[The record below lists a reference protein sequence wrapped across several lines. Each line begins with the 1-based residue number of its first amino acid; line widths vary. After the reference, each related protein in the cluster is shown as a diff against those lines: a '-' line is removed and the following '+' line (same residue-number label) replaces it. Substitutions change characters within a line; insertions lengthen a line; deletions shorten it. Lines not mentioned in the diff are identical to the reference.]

1 LREVG
6 GEVHIRG
13 HVKRLPFID
22 WTRGFAV
29 VAMVLWHT
37 GDAWLRPGL
46 KDGQGFFL
54 LRFVGGLAAPSF
66 LFLAGLGAA
75 LATRPAADPLAA
87 RLALRAGL
95 GRGLEIVVIGY
106 ALRLQSWLVD
116 AQALVSLRCAG
127 AYLPLGLG
135 YGLAFLGARRLTRSA
150 PLPRSA
156 LLYALACATLIGAGL
171 AQVPWL
177 APTRLT
183 RLLQVDVLQCIG
195 ASLCL
200 LAALQHTLGISRSPL
215 RASALGLFVAA
226 LTEPLAALLAGSA
239 PQALVA
245 YVVRQPLVDGVQPA
259 LFPLFPWLAY
269 ACFGAAFGALLARAP
284 APGAL
289 VTAAAPLGALLG
301 LCTSE
306 AQPFVHRLIRDQPW
320 SVGPIRVGF
329 RCAIVLGVLL
339 VGYAW
344 TRSSARRS
352 VARLEP
358 ITLLGRHSM
367 RIYWA
372 HMLFAYGV
380 FGRMVQHEL
389 GYRAWAALA
398 ALLLALMALVA
409 RLELPGRRP
418 LPPHDP
424 PSSDLSRAR
433 TESISLSPD
442 TK

>member
-22 WTRGFAV
+22 WARGFAV

-75 LATRPAADPLAA
+75 LATRPAADPLAE

-95 GRGLEIVVIGY
+95 GRGLEIVLIGY
-106 ALRLQSWLVD
+106 TLRLQSWLID
-116 AQALVSLRCAG
+116 AQALVSPRCAG

-135 YGLAFLGARRLTRSA
+135 YGLAFVGARRLTISA
-150 PLPRSA
+150 PLPRGA
-156 LLYALACATLIGAGL
+156 LRYAPLCAALIGAGL
-171 AQVPWL
+171 VQVPWL

-200 LAALQHTLGISRSPL
+200 LAALQHTVGITRSPL

-226 LTEPLAALLAGSA
+226 LTEPLATLLAGAA
-239 PQALVA
+239 PQGLAA

-284 APGAL
+284 SPGAL

-306 AQPFVHRLIRDQPW
+306 AQPFVHRLLRAQPW
-320 SVGPIRVGF
+320 TVGPIRVGF
-329 RCAIVLGVLL
+329 RSAIVMGVLL
-339 VGYAW
+339 VGYAF
-344 TRSSARRS
+344 TRACGPRHS
-352 VARLEP
+352 VRLRP
-358 ITLLGRHSM
+358 MILLGQHSM

-380 FGRMVQHEL
+380 LGRTVQHEL
-389 GYRAWAALA
+389 GYRTWAALA
-398 ALLLALMALVA
+398 ALLLTLMALVA
-409 RLELPGRRP
+409 RLELPRLG
-418 LPPHDP
+418 PPYRTIP
-424 PSSDLSRAR
+424 PVR
-433 TESISLSPD
+433 T
-442 TK
+442 